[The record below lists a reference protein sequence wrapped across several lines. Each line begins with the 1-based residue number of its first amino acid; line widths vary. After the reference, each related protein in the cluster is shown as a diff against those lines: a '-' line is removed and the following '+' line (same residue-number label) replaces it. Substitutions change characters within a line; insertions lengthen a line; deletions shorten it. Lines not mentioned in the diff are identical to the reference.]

1 MIDSIMNK
9 ENIRQGIS
17 NIIDDYENGNIED
30 TAELIEVLTNYVDSK
45 IDENRVVYKLI
56 KSMEE

>member
-1 MIDSIMNK
+1 MNR

-17 NIIDDYENGNIED
+17 DIIDDYKIGHIED
-30 TAELIEVLTNYVDSK
+30 AAELIEVLTNYVDSK

-56 KSMEE
+56 KSIEE